1 MDINFE
7 DLTINKEGGK
17 VTVSANFKN
26 PKPNSSESNLALKY
40 ANADDIKKLLKQNN
54 VQVEDC
60 LKNGTLDTRYPKT
73 MSAEWV
79 FSAPQPSVKKP
90 KKTSTSKAEKKD
102 FSSKPYSAKK
112 KTTKKEV

>member
-60 LKNGTLDTRYPKT
+60 LKNSTLDTRYPKT
-73 MSAEWV
+73 MSAEWI
-79 FSAPQPSVKKP
+79 FSTPQPLAKKV
-90 KKTSTSKAEKKD
+90 KKTSTEKTEKKTA
-102 FSSKPYSAKK
+102 SSKSYNTKK

>member
-79 FSAPQPSVKKP
+79 FTAPKPSVKKT
-90 KKTSTSKAEKKD
+90 KKTSTSKAERKTT
-102 FSSKPYSAKK
+102 SSKPYINKE

>member
-40 ANADDIKKLLKQNN
+40 ANADDIRKLLKQNN

-60 LKNGTLDTRYPKT
+60 LKNSTLDTRYPKT
-73 MSAEWV
+73 MSAEWI
-79 FSAPQPSVKKP
+79 FLTPQPSAKKS
-90 KKTSTSKAEKKD
+90 KKTSTEKTEKKTV
-102 FSSKPYSAKK
+102 SSKSYSTKK